1 MKPEF
6 ATKQYIKV
14 RDPKGCETGWAY
26 IQDGDVILD
35 NAFERIKPYSLL
47 VLADDNYTIIDVKS
61 GYSEQLQAQL
71 DEELRKERQAKQ
83 AELKH
88 LLGCRVISKESLGT
102 VCDLD
107 NSLNRAYIEFD
118 NGVIKRWNL
127 ETIKGHIY
135 DWFRAK
141 N

>member
-6 ATKQYIKV
+6 VTKQYIKV
-14 RDPKGCETGWAY
+14 RDPQACETGWAY

-47 VLADDNYTIIDVKS
+47 VLADDNYTIIDVKP
-61 GYSEQLQAQL
+61 GYSERMQAQL
-71 DEELRKERQAKQ
+71 DEELRKKRQAKQ
-83 AELKH
+83 AELKR
-88 LLGCRVISKESLGT
+88 LLGCRVVLKDGLGT

-107 NSLNRAYIEFD
+107 SSNTRAYVEFD

-135 DWFRAK
+135 D
-141 N
+141 

>member
-6 ATKQYIKV
+6 VTKQYIKV
-14 RDPKGCETGWAY
+14 RDPQACETGWAY
-26 IQDGDVILD
+26 INGDDIILD

-47 VLADDNYTIIDVKS
+47 VLADDNCTIIDVKP
-61 GYSEQLQAQL
+61 GYSEQMQAQL
-71 DEELRKERQAKQ
+71 DEELRKKQQAKQ
-83 AELKH
+83 AELKR
-88 LLGCRVISKESLGT
+88 LLGCRVISKDGLGM

-107 NSLNRAYIEFD
+107 SSNTRAYVEFD

-135 DWFRAK
+135 D
-141 N
+141 

>member
-6 ATKQYIKV
+6 VTKQYIKV
-14 RDPKGCETGWAY
+14 RDPQACETGWAY

-35 NAFERIKPYSLL
+35 NVFKRIEPYSLL
-47 VLADDNYTIIDVKS
+47 VLADDNYTIVDVKP
-61 GYSEQLQAQL
+61 GYSKQTQARL
-71 DEELRKERQAKQ
+71 DEELRTKRRAKQ
-83 AELKH
+83 TELKH
-88 LLGCRVISKESLGT
+88 LLGCRVISKDGLGM

-107 NSLNRAYIEFD
+107 SSKSRAYVEFD

-135 DWFRAK
+135 D
-141 N
+141 

>member
-6 ATKQYIKV
+6 VTKQYIKV
-14 RDPKGCETGWAY
+14 RDPQAYETGWAY

-35 NAFERIKPYSLL
+35 NVFKRIKPYSLL
-47 VLADDNYTIIDVKS
+47 VLADDNYTIIDVKP
-61 GYSEQLQAQL
+61 GYSEQMQAQL
-71 DEELRKERQAKQ
+71 DEELRTKRQAKQ

-88 LLGCRVISKESLGT
+88 LLGCRVISKDGLGM

-107 NSLNRAYIEFD
+107 SSKSRAYVEFD

-127 ETIKGHIY
+127 ETIKGHFY
-135 DWFRAK
+135 G
-141 N
+141 